1 MEKVRKKRFDYN
13 YWCPNGTYRKNC
25 TPAKVTVKKKL
36 LLLYNDSISEVS
48 SYISV
53 QCLYFLCDSDG
64 IILAEN
70 NMAAGDTPFKPGVI
84 PGASLLEESVGTNSV
99 SLCMTLN
106 RPVNILPQ
114 HHYCD
119 LLSECYEYCIPL
131 DYNSETIGYIAVITT
146 NQPIR
151 PELIAITNL
160 TNYKICNEYLKFEKQ
175 SILDKNAPER
185 LNDKQIE
192 ILKHMAKG
200 LTDYAIS
207 KEMKLSISSVKYHK
221 HNIFQ
226 KYNATTGT
234 QAIVKAIKFSNLS
247 LDDIT

>member
-1 MEKVRKKRFDYN
+1 
-13 YWCPNGTYRKNC
+13 
-25 TPAKVTVKKKL
+25 
-36 LLLYNDSISEVS
+36 LLYNDSLLEVS
-48 SYISV
+48 SNITV

-70 NMAAGDTPFKPGVI
+70 NLAANDTPFISSVT
-84 PGASLLEESVGTNSV
+84 PGASLLEESIGTNAV

-106 RPVNILPQ
+106 RPVNILPH

-131 DYNSETIGYIAVITT
+131 DCNRETIGYISLITT
-146 NQPIR
+146 NQPIK

-160 TNYKICNEYLKFEKQ
+160 INYKICNEYLKLENQ
-175 SILDKNAPER
+175 SIHYKNVPEG
-185 LNDKQIE
+185 LNNKQVE
-192 ILKHMAKG
+192 ILKYMAKG

-221 HNIFQ
+221 QNIYK
-226 KYNATTGT
+226 KYNAATGT

>member
-1 MEKVRKKRFDYN
+1 MEKVRKKRFDYI
-13 YWCPNGTYRKNC
+13 YWCPYGTYGNNC
-25 TPAKVTVKKKL
+25 PPAKVSLKKKL
-36 LLLYNDSISEVS
+36 LVLYNDSIREIS
-48 SYISV
+48 SNISV

-70 NMAAGDTPFKPGVI
+70 NITASDTPFI
-84 PGASLLEESVGTNSV
+84 SSITPGASLLEESIGTNAV
-99 SLCMTLN
+99 SLCLTLN
-106 RPVNILPQ
+106 KPVNILPH

-131 DYNSETIGYIAVITT
+131 DCNRETIGYIAVITT
-146 NQPIR
+146 NQPIK

-160 TNYKICNEYLKFEKQ
+160 INYKICNEYLKFKNQ

-221 HNIFQ
+221 QNIYK
-226 KYNATTGT
+226 KYNAATGT
-234 QAIVKAIKFSNLS
+234 QAIVRAIKFSNLS

>member
-1 MEKVRKKRFDYN
+1 MSL
-13 YWCPNGTYRKNC
+13 T
-25 TPAKVTVKKKL
+25 
-36 LLLYNDSISEVS
+36 
-48 SYISV
+48 
-53 QCLYFLCDSDG
+53 
-64 IILAEN
+64 
-70 NMAAGDTPFKPGVI
+70 PGV
-84 PGASLLEESVGTNSV
+84 SLLEENIGTNAV

-106 RPVNILPQ
+106 RPVNILPH

-119 LLSECYEYCIPL
+119 ILSAGYEYCMPIR
-131 DYNSETIGYIAVITT
+131 YNSETIGYIAVITT
-146 NQPIR
+146 NQPIK

-160 TNYKICNEYLKFEKQ
+160 INYKICNEYLKFEEQ
-175 SILDKNAPER
+175 SILDKNAPKK

-221 HNIFQ
+221 QNIYK
-226 KYNATTGT
+226 KYNASTGI
-234 QAIVKAIKFSNLS
+234 QAIVQAIKFSDLS